1 MKRISSLLVLGL
13 AACSSSNNSNVALGA
28 RAGTGASTAAA
39 PLGQQAQALNTCD
52 GFVITRLRMV
62 LSEVKLESE
71 QTTTADAGS
80 SAGEIEF
87 KSAPSLLDLPQS
99 ALDSGTTTQVT
110 VAEVPAG
117 TYHEIKFKIHK
128 ISQSEAGSDAGLQA
142 MAAQNASVIVDY
154 TKNGAVPASGPFVS
168 SVDAQQKLEGTFPLT
183 DGDHALTLNIDAST
197 WFGTATSCLDPAIA
211 NNRSAIENNI
221 QKSLKAY
228 KDDDHDGHEDH

>member
-1 MKRISSLLVLGL
+1 MKRISSVLLLAL

-28 RAGTGASTAAA
+28 RAGSAASTAAA

-62 LSEVKLESE
+62 LSEVKLEAE
-71 QTTTADAGS
+71 QTASDAGTS
-80 SAGEIEF
+80 SGEIEF
-87 KSAPSLLDLPQS
+87 KSAPSLLDLPQT

-110 VAEVPAG
+110 VADVPAG
-117 TYHEIKFKIHK
+117 TYHEITFKIHK
-128 ISQSEAGSDAGLQA
+128 ISASEAGSDAGLQA

-183 DGDHALTLNIDAST
+183 DGDHSLTLNIDAST
-197 WFGTATSCLDPAIA
+197 WFTKGTTCLDPAVA
-211 NNRSAIENNI
+211 NNRSDIENNI

>member
-62 LSEVKLESE
+62 LSEVKLESD

-80 SAGEIEF
+80 SSGEIEF

-99 ALDSGTTTQVT
+99 ALDSGTTTQVI
-110 VAEVPAG
+110 VADVPPA
-117 TYHEIKFKIHK
+117 TYNEIKFKIHK
-128 ISQSEAGSDAGLQA
+128 ISQSEAGSDQGLLA
-142 MAAQNASVIVDY
+142 MAQLNASVMIDY
-154 TKNGAVPASGPFVS
+154 TANGATRPPFVS

-183 DGDHALTLNIDAST
+183 DGDHSLTLNIDAST
-197 WFGTATSCLDPAIA
+197 WFTKGTTCMDPANP
-211 NNRSAIENNI
+211 NNRSDI
-221 QKSLKAY
+221 
-228 KDDDHDGHEDH
+228 

>member
-1 MKRISSLLVLGL
+1 MKRISSVLLLAL
-13 AACSSSNNSNVALGA
+13 AACSSSNNSSVGLGA
-28 RAGTGASTAAA
+28 RAGTAASTAAA

-62 LSEVKLESE
+62 ISEVKLEAE
-71 QTTTADAGS
+71 ETASDAGS
-80 SAGEIEF
+80 SSGEIEF

-128 ISQSEAGSDAGLQA
+128 ISQSEAGSDQGLLA
-142 MAAQNASVIVDY
+142 MAQQNASVMVDY
-154 TKNGAVPASGPFVS
+154 TASGATRPAFVS

-183 DGDHALTLNIDAST
+183 DGDHSLTLNIDAST
-197 WFGTATSCLDPAIA
+197 WFTKGTTCMDPANPA
-211 NNRSAIENNI
+211 NQSDIDNNI